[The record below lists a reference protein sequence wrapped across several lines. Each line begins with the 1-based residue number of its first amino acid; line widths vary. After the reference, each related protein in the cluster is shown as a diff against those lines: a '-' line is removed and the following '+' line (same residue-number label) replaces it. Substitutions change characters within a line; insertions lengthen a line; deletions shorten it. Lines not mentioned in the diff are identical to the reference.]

1 MQEKKLNKAV
11 SDVKLM
17 KTPEG
22 KTEVKNAVIAL
33 QHNIAVELTCYLN
46 KFCDWIVVSF

>member
-17 KTPEG
+17 KTPEERQ
-22 KTEVKNAVIAL
+22 KLKMRLRML
-33 QHNIAVELTCYLN
+33 Q
-46 KFCDWIVVSF
+46 KR

>member
-22 KTEVKNAVIAL
+22 KKLKMRLRML
-33 QHNIAVELTCYLN
+33 Q
-46 KFCDWIVVSF
+46 KR

>member
-22 KTEVKNAVIAL
+22 KTEVKNAVKDATKK
-33 QHNIAVELTCYLN
+33 VESKVGDVAEQEQQRKQKL
-46 KFCDWIVVSF
+46 

>member
-22 KTEVKNAVIAL
+22 KNQKSGML
-33 QHNIAVELTCYLN
+33 LRQQQRKQKL
-46 KFCDWIVVSF
+46 